1 MRFLFLSFVIFATSC
16 GTVQNPFDKSEEK
29 PEERSEFD
37 DAYNRLV
44 SDFLHEG
51 NYIVSRRKDGSPGN
65 PGEAILWTGVAAGA
79 LPCEKAKPFMEFLA
93 EMSLA
98 NGGYFE
104 RYKPLGTDYENR
116 PINFDGMSGVYFAY
130 SGYLSECEV
139 SETVRRSWEYHK
151 KFIEDSRGKLHPDIS
166 EQYPDF
172 FAAVPAAIS
181 YRTGL
186 GQKPS
191 KESLKIAAA
200 SAATWAAGVVASKS
214 ACYRIHLAYLNLKA
228 LENLGLPSG
237 RGAFCKAT
245 GKLGKPEETAI
256 GMPLIDHWCGRD
268 GLTEWLDDFKPN
280 VWEYRF
286 QRCEWEKPDGRGYQ
300 TPGLDYLVAYSEL
313 FKARLK

>member
-1 MRFLFLSFVIFATSC
+1 MGLDAYAGTAPDSDCSRIYDVKRYVYNRTPGYIEVDRLDVKAIGISANREPDNDIIGRDFGPVVIF
-16 GTVQNPFDKSEEK
+16 
-29 PEERSEFD
+29 
-37 DAYNRLV
+37 L
-44 SDFLHEG
+44 
-51 NYIVSRRKDGSPGN
+51 I
-65 PGEAILWTGVAAGA
+65 
-79 LPCEKAKPFMEFLA
+79 
-93 EMSLA
+93 
-98 NGGYFE
+98 
-104 RYKPLGTDYENR
+104 
-116 PINFDGMSGVYFAY
+116 
-130 SGYLSECEV
+130 
-139 SETVRRSWEYHK
+139 
-151 KFIEDSRGKLHPDIS
+151 
-166 EQYPDF
+166 
-172 FAAVPAAIS
+172 
-181 YRTGL
+181 TGL
-186 GQKPS
+186 GPKPS
-191 KESLKIAAA
+191 KESLKVAAA

-286 QRCEWEKPDGRGYQ
+286 QRCEWEKPDGRSYE